1 MGLMADRLRLR
12 TAGAHAVEEIWQSVV
27 PSAKLHR
34 VDPQRFAFDWTSATL
49 EGMTVVAYD
58 LEASVRSAVEP
69 TDQVMVCRVSATD
82 GGAWDEQGPLDARQ
96 PWVSADRPV
105 RARWDGRARV
115 HALVFDRRLVEIAA
129 RRISGD
135 DSLWLGPWDARPVSE
150 AAGRHWQRTYR
161 YLAESLLTDDG
172 GPGEVL
178 AAELRRH
185 AVHAT
190 LAAFSPAFLERS
202 ERVAQRRAA
211 PATVRRAMAFIEEHA
226 HEPITVDDVALAAGI
241 STRGLQYAFRR
252 AVDTTPT
259 EWLRRARIS
268 GAHRSLS
275 DPTGGTVADIAR
287 RWGFEHPSRFAA
299 HYRAVYG
306 VNPAQTLR
314 ANR

>member
-1 MGLMADRLRLR
+1 M
-12 TAGAHAVEEIWQSVV
+12 EETWQTVV
-27 PSAKLHR
+27 PSSRLHR
-34 VDPQRFAFDWTSATL
+34 VDPQRFAFDWTSSTL

-58 LEASVRSAVEP
+58 LEASVRAAVDAV
-69 TDQVMVCRVSATD
+69 DQVMVCRVLTAD
-82 GGAWDEQGPLDARQ
+82 GGAWDEHGPLDTRH
-96 PWVSADRPV
+96 PWVSAGRPI

-115 HALVFDRRLVEIAA
+115 HALVFDRRLVELSA

-135 DSLWLGPWDARPVSE
+135 DSLWLGPWDARPVSD
-150 AAGRHWQRTYR
+150 AAARHWQRAYR
-161 YLAESLLTDDG
+161 YIAEMLLADDEGPGSLAE
-172 GPGEVL
+172 
-178 AAELRRH
+178 AELRRH

-190 LAAFSPAFLERS
+190 LTTYSPAFLERS
-202 ERVAQRRAA
+202 ARSAQRRAA

-259 EWLRRARIS
+259 EWLRRARLS

-275 DPTGGTVADIAR
+275 DPEGGTVAEIAR

-299 HYRAVYG
+299 HYRAAYG

-314 ANR
+314 AHR